1 MVSVINIFGNS
12 AAAPAAK
19 IDNLRVGIDFY
30 DCIELVAWYKHYV
43 FLLGINYN
51 TKRWAYMII
60 PTQQKVH
67 MNLRKRNEHLT
78 SHSVSG

>member
-51 TKRWAYMII
+51 TKRWAYMI
-60 PTQQKVH
+60 TKQHKVQKI
-67 MNLRKRNEHLT
+67 L
-78 SHSVSG
+78 